1 MLQLDEAKQ
10 KLAEIEVLAKEAETA
25 LGVGALETEL
35 ASLRKQME
43 APDFWTNVEQA
54 NKVSKKA
61 KPIEDKLEQFKRLK
75 KRLEDAE
82 VMIDLLEEEYDEE
95 TAEELAVELVQLN
108 KDTSELRL
116 KALLRGEYDAN
127 GAILSLHAGAGG
139 TEAQDWV
146 EMLYRMYTRWCERKK
161 YGVRVLDLL
170 PGEEAGIKSV
180 TFEVEGL
187 NAYGYLKAEKGVHR
201 LVRISPFDA
210 SARRHTSFASL
221 DVMPDIEDDDSDI
234 EILPEDIRV
243 DTYRSSG
250 AGGQHVNKTSSAIR
264 ITHLE
269 TGFVVQCQNE
279 RSQIQNRETA
289 MRMLR
294 AKLIEKRESEKLQEM
309 AEIKGEMKKIEW
321 GSQIRSYVFHPY
333 SLVKDHRTGVETG
346 NVTAVMD
353 GDIDMFINAYL
364 AGVLSRVPRRHI
376 LLQRHG
382 QHMVGRRQNQEA
394 ARCEG
399 YQRGYRFRGYADAQK
414 GRLVDQIR
422 RSGDVRL
429 ANLRLR
435 YARAYEALRGYAA
448 RRGEGQAR
456 SCVLHAVDIF
466 GRRRVAISPAF

>member
-1 MLQLDEAKQ
+1 MLQIDEAKQ
-10 KLAEIEVLAKEAETA
+10 KLGEIKVLAKEAETA
-25 LGVGALETEL
+25 LGIATLEKELSELRAL
-35 ASLRKQME
+35 ME

-54 NKVSKKA
+54 NKVNKKI
-61 KPIEDKLEQFKRLK
+61 KPIEDKLEQFKKLQQ
-75 KRLEDAE
+75 RLEDAG
-82 VMIDLLEEEYDEE
+82 VMIDLLDEE
-95 TAEELAVELVQLN
+95 FDEDTAEELGKDLISLG

-146 EMLYRMYTRWCERKK
+146 VMLYRMYTRWCERHR
-161 YGVRVLDLL
+161 YSVRVLDLL
-170 PGEEAGIKSV
+170 PGEEAGVKSV

-234 EILPEDIRV
+234 VILPEEIRV

-250 AGGQHVNKTSSAIR
+250 AGGQHVNKTESAIR
-264 ITHLE
+264 ITHLA
-269 TGFVVQCQNE
+269 TNIVVQCQNE

-294 AKLIEKRESEKLQEM
+294 SKLIEKRENERMQEV

-333 SLVKDHRTGVETG
+333 SLVKDHRTGEETG
-346 NVTAVMD
+346 NVNAVMD
-353 GDIDMFINAYL
+353 GEIDMFINAF
-364 AGVLSRVPRRHI
+364 LSR
-376 LLQRHG
+376 
-382 QHMVGRRQNQEA
+382 
-394 ARCEG
+394 
-399 YQRGYRFRGYADAQK
+399 
-414 GRLVDQIR
+414 
-422 RSGDVRL
+422 S
-429 ANLRLR
+429 
-435 YARAYEALRGYAA
+435 
-448 RRGEGQAR
+448 
-456 SCVLHAVDIF
+456 
-466 GRRRVAISPAF
+466 